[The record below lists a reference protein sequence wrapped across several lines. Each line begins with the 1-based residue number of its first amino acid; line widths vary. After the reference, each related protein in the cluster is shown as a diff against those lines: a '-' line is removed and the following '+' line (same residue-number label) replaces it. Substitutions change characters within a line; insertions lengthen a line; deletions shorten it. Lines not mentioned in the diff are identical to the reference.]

1 MDRIRIIELFS
12 KDKQIELIHLHINIL
27 IPFVLN
33 SNMKNITLRALLP
46 FIGFVILCSCSNHKT
61 ADGDA
66 QIISLKNGHHRLIN
80 NRFSNGKW
88 IMGIDY
94 MDDTCIYSFE
104 NDYSYLDLLYEDSLL
119 DEESRRILK
128 TVNDDTNGLIIKYHL
143 RNDILN

>member
-1 MDRIRIIELFS
+1 
-12 KDKQIELIHLHINIL
+12 
-27 IPFVLN
+27 
-33 SNMKNITLRALLP
+33 MKNITRRALLP

-66 QIISLKNGHHRLIN
+66 QIISVDFNRYKNLAMSDIISKIEIIALQGDTNSYYSLKNGHHRLIN

-88 IMGIDY
+88 IGNIDY

-104 NDYSYLDLLYEDSLL
+104 NDYTYLDRFYEDSLL